1 MEAHSK
7 TMESA
12 SYVSVFRD
20 RTLVW
25 RPCGV
30 LPMAHCGVC
39 RKLRQRSRDFELRRE
54 RWIEPREMA
63 AVCCLLTR
71 LINFNCMIFWIL
83 MRYSGW
89 AVSLLPLVIIS
100 QFFYK
105 RVTYQGNGLA
115 TALIVSP
122 HTTSQCSSIFSYF
135 IPLHLHY
142 RAGLAHM
149 DGSCYWWNTDHHVRT
164 FCVVIQF
171 ELCFGCRCFP

>member
-1 MEAHSK
+1 MGKLSRNWKVGQVMEAHSE

-105 RVTYQGNGLA
+105 RVTYQGNGLGHCFDCLPA
-115 TALIVSP
+115 HNFTMLQYFFIFYPFAFAL
-122 HTTSQCSSIFSYF
+122 
-135 IPLHLHY
+135 
-142 RAGLAHM
+142 
-149 DGSCYWWNTDHHVRT
+149 
-164 FCVVIQF
+164 
-171 ELCFGCRCFP
+171 